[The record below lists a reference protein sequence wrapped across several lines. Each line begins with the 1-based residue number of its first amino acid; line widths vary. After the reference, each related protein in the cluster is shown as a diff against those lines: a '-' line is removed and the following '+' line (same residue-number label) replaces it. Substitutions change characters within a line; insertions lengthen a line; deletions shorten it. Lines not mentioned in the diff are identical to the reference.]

1 MTAIFGL
8 TKLKQRAQGT
18 KNVSQTVSTRSWT
31 LAENVFS
38 PDDSFIGN
46 NWKKHKKIA
55 RNILMTRDLNY
66 QMIILFTPLTT
77 LALHSLHDEFLA
89 KSKQHIICVGI
100 HS

>member
-1 MTAIFGL
+1 MYILA
-8 TKLKQRAQGT
+8 KLKQRAQGT

>member
-46 NWKKHKKIA
+46 NWKKTQKDSSKDLDDTKHK
-55 RNILMTRDLNY
+55 L
-66 QMIILFTPLTT
+66 P
-77 LALHSLHDEFLA
+77 
-89 KSKQHIICVGI
+89 KS
-100 HS
+100 

>member
-55 RNILMTRDLNY
+55 RKILMIQNLIY
-66 QMIILFTPLTT
+66 QNDNSVHPPHHPCLT
-77 LALHSLHDEFLA
+77 FPP
-89 KSKQHIICVGI
+89 
-100 HS
+100 